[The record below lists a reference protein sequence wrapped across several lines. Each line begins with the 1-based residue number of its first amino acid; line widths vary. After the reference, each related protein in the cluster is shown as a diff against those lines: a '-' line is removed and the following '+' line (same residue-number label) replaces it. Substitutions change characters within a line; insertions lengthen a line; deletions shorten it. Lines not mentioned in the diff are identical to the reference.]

1 MLNVQGPGIPS
12 MTADNNQQRSVA
24 AAFRGTQVFFQ
35 QGCPVCGRRL
45 EIDVNLLGWR
55 VYCQHC
61 GGGFVAMDASLMTAA
76 APIEQADV
84 RVDALLER
92 AALALEQAS
101 AVGDAG

>member
-1 MLNVQGPGIPS
+1 MLRPVYYHQP
-12 MTADNNQQRSVA
+12 
-24 AAFRGTQVFFQ
+24 
-35 QGCPVCGRRL
+35 CPVCGRTL
-45 EIDVNLLGWR
+45 QIAVELLGKR

-76 APIEQADV
+76 APVDQADG

-101 AVGDAG
+101 ADGDAG